1 MSAFL
6 LSTIAF
12 SVVSQSLMDA
22 SIVIL
27 FLTLLI
33 THWNSFST
41 INSLRFIKR
50 RPYLFEVGFILYIIS
65 IAIGFLYY
73 KTDQTEIL
81 KAFGKFTWILNL
93 YVFYWYFRTSKINL
107 NQLTWFYVLAFL
119 IPNIYGVIT
128 FIYNYDFIQFVT
140 LKDRRIIGLLNSA
153 TYHAHANALIFS
165 FFTTYIFF
173 RFKELTSTLKITFS
187 LASVL
192 MGLSI
197 FLTMTRG
204 PILSLFIVFMIFIFM
219 QSRKWFILALAT
231 IMTISL
237 LLYKQTDLIKNRVA
251 QTVDK
256 SQIDNIRVNL
266 FKVHIEMIKDSP
278 LIGIGYNSPLNH
290 TRGWWHTLNL
300 PEDYYDSHAHNQ
312 LLNVWATTGIF
323 GLLSFCL
330 FYFWFLIKNLQ
341 LVRFFKQH
349 SDRENYY
356 LATACLITQAEYLLA
371 NLTDIGFEYSKIR
384 TLILIIWA
392 LVLALMTKQKEIS
405 HAIK

>member
-1 MSAFL
+1 
-6 LSTIAF
+6 
-12 SVVSQSLMDA
+12 
-22 SIVIL
+22 
-27 FLTLLI
+27 
-33 THWNSFST
+33 
-41 INSLRFIKR
+41 
-50 RPYLFEVGFILYIIS
+50 
-65 IAIGFLYY
+65 
-73 KTDQTEIL
+73 
-81 KAFGKFTWILNL
+81 
-93 YVFYWYFRTSKINL
+93 
-107 NQLTWFYVLAFL
+107 
-119 IPNIYGVIT
+119 
-128 FIYNYDFIQFVT
+128 
-140 LKDRRIIGLLNSA
+140 
-153 TYHAHANALIFS
+153 
-165 FFTTYIFF
+165 
-173 RFKELTSTLKITFS
+173 
-187 LASVL
+187 
-192 MGLSI
+192 
-197 FLTMTRG
+197 
-204 PILSLFIVFMIFIFM
+204 MIFIFM

-349 SDRENYY
+349 GDRENYY